1 MFLEISEK
9 HNNSLAWG
17 SKLRNCALNK
27 TDLGELAQELNGLGI
42 AVFSLPM
49 AGVAGTVG
57 INGSDLPPGYENFYP
72 INPEQK
78 LPYLKRNNYHKTDVG
93 DYAVDNMEDNIKMI
107 QQSQQEVGI
116 GNLTH
121 LGQCLQDPRPS
132 PPSRVAPKNV
142 PSSRIVFSS
151 DMQPIGQLGAAF
163 DVEAEK
169 GTSKLTSSA
178 GGVHVTSGGMHYL
191 KEILKVLGA
200 LFGPLFLRQLLK
212 YIMGMETEVRNVH
225 ADNHLKKIESSLWHG
240 NK

>member
-1 MFLEISEK
+1 LAKDIDHQPLDKATEARVNVGLHMFLEISEK

-57 INGSDLPPGYENFYP
+57 INGSDLPAGYENFYP

-93 DYAVDNMEDNIKMI
+93 DYAVDNMGDNIKMI

-121 LGQCLQDPRPS
+121 IGQCLQDPRPS

-142 PSSRIVFSS
+142 PPSSNKDWCTCIC
-151 DMQPIGQLGAAF
+151 MYT
-163 DVEAEK
+163 
-169 GTSKLTSSA
+169 GTTNL
-178 GGVHVTSGGMHYL
+178 
-191 KEILKVLGA
+191 
-200 LFGPLFLRQLLK
+200 
-212 YIMGMETEVRNVH
+212 
-225 ADNHLKKIESSLWHG
+225 
-240 NK
+240 